1 MTHIDLLGTPET
13 RRSGLST
20 RKALKA
26 LTSTLIYCWNI
37 IVNNLNEKKT
47 EYIDFEQGS
56 KRRRPLINYFLII
69 DYLYS
74 RKFPVPKCFFAEK
87 TFANS
92 NSNLKK
98 NAKITKNANKRV
110 AKIWF
115 FRDSG
120 VLSENWRFW
129 YHKFSQLYAS
139 NEACYLEF
147 YII

>member
-98 NAKITKNANKRV
+98 NAKITKETRINASRKFDSFV
-110 AKIWF
+110 TVVYLAKIDAF
-115 FRDSG
+115 G
-120 VLSENWRFW
+120 
-129 YHKFSQLYAS
+129 
-139 NEACYLEF
+139 
-147 YII
+147 IINFHSFTLQMRPVI